1 MREETALNI
10 IEETRG
16 IEVLIAGFSKVEDL
30 E

>member
-1 MREETALNI
+1 MREEAALN

-16 IEVLIAGFSKVEDL
+16 VEVLIAGFSKVEDL